1 AHTPRRAS
9 GSNRATWI
17 LAAWGLLAFAA
28 LARLSFAALRLSR
41 LLRDRRPLFPDE
53 LPPGASRVAAAL
65 GLDARVRWSAAERLA
80 VPLAFGLVRREV
92 CLPMRAVARLGPDER
107 LAVCAHEL
115 AHLAR
120 RERAWTLLA
129 RLVEA
134 AAPFQPLTLWARRR
148 LLALAECLSDD
159 LAVGASGARL
169 GLARSLVDVASWTV
183 PGRPLLTAAAGAVG
197 ARSRLGHRVERLMN
211 AERPLERPCRS
222 FLAAAAVVVA
232 VAAVSP
238 TVSGGGRPSDPE
250 EAGAS
255 AARPAEPPAPV
266 VAAEPET
273 RADTTDQDE
282 HARTAEPA
290 KPAAGRGEA
299 EEARRA
305 GERDRAEVARK
316 PEALGRQIQD

>member
-1 AHTPRRAS
+1 SPVPQSPLTMSLGPEGTRSQPTLGARADSEAPERAGGVAAFAEEWADAAQTAHTPRRAS

-120 RERAWTLLA
+120 R
-129 RLVEA
+129 
-134 AAPFQPLTLWARRR
+134 
-148 LLALAECLSDD
+148 
-159 LAVGASGARL
+159 
-169 GLARSLVDVASWTV
+169 
-183 PGRPLLTAAAGAVG
+183 
-197 ARSRLGHRVERLMN
+197 
-211 AERPLERPCRS
+211 
-222 FLAAAAVVVA
+222 
-232 VAAVSP
+232 
-238 TVSGGGRPSDPE
+238 
-250 EAGAS
+250 
-255 AARPAEPPAPV
+255 
-266 VAAEPET
+266 
-273 RADTTDQDE
+273 
-282 HARTAEPA
+282 
-290 KPAAGRGEA
+290 
-299 EEARRA
+299 
-305 GERDRAEVARK
+305 
-316 PEALGRQIQD
+316 